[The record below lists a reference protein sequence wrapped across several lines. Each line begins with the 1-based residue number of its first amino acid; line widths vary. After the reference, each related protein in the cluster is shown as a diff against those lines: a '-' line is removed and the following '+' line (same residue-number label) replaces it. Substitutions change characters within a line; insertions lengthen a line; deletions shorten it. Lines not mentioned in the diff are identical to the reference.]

1 MRVQTSNK
9 SSHLMS
15 SSSSNSTF
23 GDAVK
28 MGSASSSCA
37 MDDWPRRTE
46 DTEERRSE
54 KGVEGGRY
62 GEMHTPGR
70 GGQRTRRCASGTSGG
85 RAPAHTCAF
94 EMKVGLGWRTWG
106 ARARW
111 VKVEEAWVG
120 GHGVR
125 HTVRLIPASA
135 ARAAYLP
142 RGTKGDELRRASP
155 HGQEECGEGMPR
167 DQGEY
172 GEGIATWLR
181 AVRGRGVRLSGI
193 TRGPRAVPV
202 ECAPPRVLIHP
213 TALAH

>member
-1 MRVQTSNK
+1 M
-9 SSHLMS
+9 
-15 SSSSNSTF
+15 
-23 GDAVK
+23 
-28 MGSASSSCA
+28 
-37 MDDWPRRTE
+37 
-46 DTEERRSE
+46 
-54 KGVEGGRY
+54 
-62 GEMHTPGR
+62 
-70 GGQRTRRCASGTSGG
+70 
-85 RAPAHTCAF
+85 
-94 EMKVGLGWRTWG
+94 
-106 ARARW
+106 
-111 VKVEEAWVG
+111 
-120 GHGVR
+120 R

-167 DQGEY
+167 DQGWCGGYCHVATGSMERALPRGYGEY